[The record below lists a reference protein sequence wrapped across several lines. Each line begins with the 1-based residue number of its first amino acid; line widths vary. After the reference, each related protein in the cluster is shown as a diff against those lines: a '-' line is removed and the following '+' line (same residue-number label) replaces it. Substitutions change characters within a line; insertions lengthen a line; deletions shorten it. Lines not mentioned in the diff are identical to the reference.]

1 MLVGT
6 RTAVDSALAYMD
18 THLQY
23 LSEFEHEARESERL
37 RRELRGITLQEE
49 DEMLPDRSRSLQI
62 TREDP
67 ESPEVAPR

>member
-49 DEMLPDRSRSLQI
+49 DEMLPDRSR
-62 TREDP
+62 
-67 ESPEVAPR
+67 